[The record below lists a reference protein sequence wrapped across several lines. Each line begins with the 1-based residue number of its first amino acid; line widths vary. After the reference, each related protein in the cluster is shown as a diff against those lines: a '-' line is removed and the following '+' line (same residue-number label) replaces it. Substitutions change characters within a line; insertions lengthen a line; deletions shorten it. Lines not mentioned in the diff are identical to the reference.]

1 MRLDP
6 AVKKEAEAKLGRP
19 IPEPDEPEFYRLVD
33 EIRLTDPE
41 LAEALEKGIQ
51 FEQVRPPEE
60 EVRTEVRKRAF
71 LRDLKNRLFMRY
83 DELAGEWVPSRP
95 KQIMWGVIALMGLP
109 VLMWGMN
116 NLGGSASKSAPQTQ
130 VESQSTT
137 GTKETPPSTATP
149 AGQAGSP
156 GQPQG
161 EATSGSPIPPGST
174 PPEAQNP
181 PPASGEAV
189 PPPPTPAATGEVPP
203 PPATYPGGTGAYSG
217 GVAAPQEVPQPA
229 LTVYINPSS
238 SGAAQSAPAMP
249 LAVYGRQLAQ
259 SQEGQAQGMGMGV
272 SLGSSQVQAPSMG
285 AYQASQPQAQ
295 GQVPP
300 VASFVAY
307 KPSPTPSPSPSSPSS
322 TPSATSQGGDMRY
335 FEEALPQI
343 FGQFPGAGGT
353 QGGRPGTSSAPGQVQ
368 GSPTATTSGPYS
380 PGMRLKGRLAL
391 RLIVPEGEEVP
402 VAVETEDGAVF
413 LGKAKVASTRRV
425 EVNLDQAVLGG
436 RTYPLKATVLGQ
448 DRAQGLQAQIREE
461 APSLV
466 ADLVRGSLRGLSD
479 YVKARSQQTTIIT
492 PPGGGTVIQ
501 QGQSVPLEM
510 YLGAAAAD
518 LFSVPQGQKAV
529 IRIAEVTE
537 GSPLEVWIL
546 GQ

>member
-6 AVKKEAEAKLGRP
+6 AVKKEAEQKLGRP

-33 EIRLTDPE
+33 EIRLSDPE

-51 FEQVRPPEE
+51 FEQVKPPEE
-60 EVRTEVRKRAF
+60 EVRGEVKKRAF

-83 DELAGEWVPSRP
+83 DELSGEWVPSRP
-95 KQIMWGVIALMGLP
+95 KQIMWGVIALTGLP

-116 NLGGSASKSAPQTQ
+116 NLGGSGSKSAPQTQ

-137 GTKETPPSTATP
+137 AIKETPLSGGQGLPSTATP
-149 AGQAGSP
+149 GGQTGSP

-161 EATSGSPIPPGST
+161 ETTSGSPT
-174 PPEAQNP
+174 PPTEAPQNP
-181 PPASGEAV
+181 PPPSGEAV

-203 PPATYPGGTGAYSG
+203 PPAPYPGGTGAYSG

-238 SGAAQSAPAMP
+238 GAAQSAPTMP
-249 LAVYGRQLAQ
+249 LAVYGRQPAQ

-272 SLGSSQVQAPSMG
+272 SLGASQVQAPSMG
-285 AYQASQPQAQ
+285 AYQAAQSQAQ

-300 VASFVAY
+300 VSSFVAY
-307 KPSPTPSPSPSSPSS
+307 KPSPAPSPSPSSP
-322 TPSATSQGGDMRY
+322 PSSQGAELRY
-335 FEEALPQI
+335 FEEALPQV
-343 FGQFPGAGGT
+343 FGQSPGAGT
-353 QGGRPGTSSAPGQVQ
+353 PGGLPRGPQASPSVGQAQSPGTTLQSPYNPG
-368 GSPTATTSGPYS
+368 T
-380 PGMRLKGRLAL
+380 RLRGRLAV

-402 VAVETEDGAVF
+402 VAVEAEDGAVF
-413 LGKAKVASTRRV
+413 LGKAKLGLTRRI
-425 EVNLDQAVLGG
+425 EVSLDQVVVAG
-436 RTYPLKATVLGQ
+436 RAYPIKATVLGQ
-448 DRAQGLQAQIREE
+448 DRAQGLVAQVREE

-501 QGQSVPLEM
+501 QGQSVPLEV

-529 IRIAEVTE
+529 IRIAEVAE
-537 GSPLEVWIL
+537 GSPLEVWVL
-546 GQ
+546 Q